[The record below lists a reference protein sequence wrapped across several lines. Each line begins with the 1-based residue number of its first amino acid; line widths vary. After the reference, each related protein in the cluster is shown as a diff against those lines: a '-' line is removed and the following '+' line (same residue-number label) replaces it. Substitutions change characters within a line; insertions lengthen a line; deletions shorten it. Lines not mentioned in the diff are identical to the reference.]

1 MLKKRKHDFSAF
13 LYCRESTV
21 FILSTI
27 IPRAH
32 DMGAGIV
39 LRPILAY
46 DHRARLAYVRDLRPT
61 PRAQFLLTTSTMC
74 RTNDVG
80 LIYTDTIYRVVMMHA
95 SRARYIVLSKNRT
108 VDINWIHVAFLFALT
123 KRFCLVVCG
132 HDWAK
137 VMYLFRL
144 RDGLKNFTWPWS
156 RLEIGDEI
164 IFARLFVPSLSP

>member
-1 MLKKRKHDFSAF
+1 MIFQPS
-13 LYCRESTV
+13 CTV
-21 FILSTI
+21 SKVQYLSFQQLFHEPTI
-27 IPRAH
+27 WVPALH
-32 DMGAGIV
+32 V

-108 VDINWIHVAFLFALT
+108 VDIN
-123 KRFCLVVCG
+123 
-132 HDWAK
+132 
-137 VMYLFRL
+137 
-144 RDGLKNFTWPWS
+144 
-156 RLEIGDEI
+156 
-164 IFARLFVPSLSP
+164 